1 MLVSH
6 THIYVIYIVR
16 FRLVITYDSKFI
28 TYVAACLEFVFP
40 NQLKITP
47 IAAANHH
54 NGIIILQI
62 IILQIIDINDVQT
75 LKNFIYQW
83 PSIYRLCHND
93 LRTSL

>member
-16 FRLVITYDSKFI
+16 FRLVITHDSKFI

-62 IILQIIDINDVQT
+62 IDINECT
-75 LKNFIYQW
+75 NIKNFYLSMAIYL
-83 PSIYRLCHND
+83 S
-93 LRTSL
+93 SLSQ